1 MRRSEVVFGELY
13 CVSHDKESQIR
24 VEGAASSDA
33 VMRLMAV
40 IDQGRLMEEVFLVL
54 YLVLIKLLLLLL
66 LLLLDLLLPQLLEQ
80 TQQ

>member
-1 MRRSEVVFGELY
+1 M
-13 CVSHDKESQIR
+13 
-24 VEGAASSDA
+24 EGAAAATDA
-33 VMRLMAV
+33 VMRLVVV

-54 YLVLIKLLLLLL
+54 YLVLIKLLLLP